1 MIPRNKVTL
10 KSIAADLGITH
21 TSVSNAFN
29 NPAKVSTKLK
39 EKILSYAKS
48 VGYHGPNPAAKSLRT
63 GLCGSI
69 GIIFNDQLSY
79 AFSDPHDIEFLR
91 GVSTVCEE
99 EGSNLV
105 LVPLKH
111 SDLQDFEAIDA
122 MVDGYILNAPY
133 KNNITTQ
140 RALAKGLPTVVVDFD
155 SPEHISILTND
166 TEMMCQITEH
176 LLALGHKKI
185 AIITFP
191 VHENSHELFTL
202 SRSLDSDNYVVNQRL
217 KGCQQAIKHCDI
229 EMDSVLVQETSN
241 NEHGGAEATKILLA
255 LNPNITALVCLSDS
269 LAFGAMSECLRQ
281 KLAIPEHISITGFDD
296 TQPKS
301 THMTFPALTTVKQN
315 AFEKGRKAAEALLKR
330 EVKQDQKINKRINI
344 EARMI
349 IRGST
354 DKTRKL

>member
-1 MIPRNKVTL
+1 MIPRNKITL
-10 KSIAADLGITH
+10 KSIAKDLGITH

-29 NPAKVSTKLK
+29 NPVKVSSKLK
-39 EKILSYAKS
+39 EKILAYAKS

-91 GVSTVCEE
+91 GISTVCEE

-111 SDLQDFEAIDA
+111 SNLQDFEAIDA

-140 RALAKGLPTVVVDFD
+140 RALAKGLPTVVVDFN

-166 TEMMCQITEH
+166 TEMMYEITEH
-176 LLALGHKKI
+176 LLSLGHKKI

-191 VHENSHELFTL
+191 VHENSHELFKL
-202 SRSLDSDNYVVNQRL
+202 SRSLDTDNYVVNQRL
-217 KGCQQAIKHCDI
+217 KGCQQAFKKSNIKVDCI
-229 EMDSVLVQETSN
+229 LVQETSN
-241 NEHGGAEATKILLA
+241 NEQGGAEAAKALLA
-255 LNPNITALVCLSDS
+255 LDPNITAFICLSDS
-269 LAFGAMSECLRQ
+269 LAYGAMLECQNQ
-281 KLAIPEHISITGFDD
+281 KKLVPERISITGFDD
-296 TQPKS
+296 IQPKS
-301 THMTFPALTTVKQN
+301 IHMTFPTLTTVRQD
-315 AFEKGRKAAEALLKR
+315 AYEKGRKAAEALLKP
-330 EVKQDQKINKRINI
+330 KQNKSKRINI
-344 EARMI
+344 KARMI
-349 IRGST
+349 IKDST
-354 DKTRKL
+354 TKIGEL